1 MWHGVANI
9 RLIRI
14 VQIGMDSRR
23 RQFQLEEGLGDRS
36 GRRSG
41 HPLVVTG
48 EDRYGSS

>member
-23 RQFQLEEGLGDRS
+23 RQFQLEEAVIQIGVVIADRA
-36 GRRSG
+36 
-41 HPLVVTG
+41 LVA
-48 EDRYGSS
+48 R